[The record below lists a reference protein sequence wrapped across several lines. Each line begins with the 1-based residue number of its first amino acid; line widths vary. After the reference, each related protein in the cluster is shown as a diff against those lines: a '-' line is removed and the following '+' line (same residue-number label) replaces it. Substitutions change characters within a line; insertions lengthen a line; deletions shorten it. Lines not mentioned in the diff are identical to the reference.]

1 MLSDPTMPDFEQAL
15 DRARAGDDDA
25 LSALLERYGP
35 AARASLQISPVWQAH
50 IDSDD
55 VMQVTYLEAF
65 LRIGSFAGTREGVF
79 LAWLAQLAQNNLRD
93 AIRALEA
100 EKRPSPRRRVEC
112 GDSNSYAKLC
122 ELVGVTTSTPSRAAS
137 NAEIQQL
144 VDEAIKRLPQDYA
157 EVIRLLDLQDF
168 SGPEVAERMGR
179 SRAAVY
185 MLAGRAHDRLRELL
199 GAQSQFF
206 SC

>member
-1 MLSDPTMPDFEQAL
+1 MALGSAMPDFEQTIA
-15 DRARAGDDDA
+15 RARAGDDDA
-25 LSALLERYGP
+25 LSALLEQFGP
-35 AARASLQISPVWQAH
+35 RTRTALRISPVWVSHVDA
-50 IDSDD
+50 DD
-55 VMQVTYLEAF
+55 VMQVTYMEAF
-65 LRIGSFAGTREGVF
+65 LRIGSFAGNREGVF
-79 LAWLAQLAQNNLRD
+79 SSWLSQLAQNNLRD
-93 AIRALEA
+93 AIRALDA
-100 EKRPSPRRRVEC
+100 EKRPSPRRRV
-112 GDSNSYAKLC
+112 DSSNDNSYANLC

-144 VDEAIKRLPQDYA
+144 VEEALQRLPRDYS
-157 EVIRLLDLQDF
+157 EVIRLLDLEGL
-168 SGPEVAERMGR
+168 SGPEVGKRMGR